1 MFPDTFAPL
10 VHEAH
15 EVRLR
20 AGQPLVERRE
30 RADEV
35 QVPPGFCFQ
44 SSDSKQQSGAYI
56 QTKLRLIRHDLFCEA
71 QCLIQWKLENRKY
84 KLRKCCCGQQIILT
98 QMDSNKSRG
107 RLCCMHPG
115 YV

>member
-1 MFPDTFAPL
+1 MFQGTFAPL

-20 AGQPLVERRE
+20 AGQPLVEWRE

-56 QTKLRLIRHDLFCEA
+56 QASSD
-71 QCLIQWKLENRKY
+71 
-84 KLRKCCCGQQIILT
+84 
-98 QMDSNKSRG
+98 
-107 RLCCMHPG
+107 
-115 YV
+115 